1 MFRFRRAI
9 GVITL
14 ATTGACYTSLP
25 LESFPPAVGNDLVA
39 MLTDTGSAE
48 LASVVGPR
56 VTGLSGRYLGL
67 AGDTLLL
74 SVKTVIKRDGNEEF
88 WKGEQ
93 VGIPRADVASL
104 SKRRF
109 SSVKSGVIVGGVVA
123 ALVAITGLVYAGTAG
138 SHGGR
143 PPPTQ

>member
-1 MFRFRRAI
+1 MFRFRRAV
-9 GVITL
+9 GLITL

-138 SHGGR
+138 SRGGR

>member
-1 MFRFRRAI
+1 MFRFRRAV
-9 GVITL
+9 GLITL

-93 VGIPRADVASL
+93 VGIPRSDVASL

-109 SSVKSGVIVGGVVA
+109 SSVKSGVVVGGLVA
-123 ALVAITGLVYAGTAG
+123 ALVAITGLVYAGTSG
-138 SHGGR
+138 SNRNR

>member
-25 LESFPPAVGNDLVA
+25 MESFPPAVGNDLVA

-48 LASVVGPR
+48 LASVVGPK

-93 VGIPRADVASL
+93 VGIPRSDVASL

-109 SSVKSGVIVGGVVA
+109 SSVKSGVIVGGIVAAVVA
-123 ALVAITGLVYAGTAG
+123 ISGLVYAGTAG

>member
-1 MFRFRRAI
+1 MFRFRRAV
-9 GVITL
+9 GLITL

-109 SSVKSGVIVGGVVA
+109 SSVKSGVIVGGLIA
-123 ALVAITGLVYAGTAG
+123 TLVAITGLVYAGTAG
-138 SHGGR
+138 SHR
-143 PPPTQ
+143 PPPPPPQ

>member
-1 MFRFRRAI
+1 MFRFRRAV
-9 GVITL
+9 GLITL

-93 VGIPRADVASL
+93 VGVPRSDVASL
-104 SKRRF
+104 SRRQF
-109 SSVKSGVIVGGVVA
+109 SSVKSGMIVGGIVA
-123 ALVAITGLVYAGTAG
+123 ALFAITGLVYAGTAG
-138 SHGGR
+138 SHR
-143 PPPTQ
+143 PPPPPPQ